1 MSKASRRM
9 MKQRN
14 RQASA
19 KAKEVQK
26 NAQQLT
32 EMEAKDLQHL
42 FETEQYADY
51 INRLA
56 EIVQEGHYDED
67 ALYRGAYSYFM
78 LGDYLRAANMV
89 NDVLTVSPMHL
100 EARILLARIC
110 LLDDRTD
117 DGLAIFDFILE
128 HFKEQLTE
136 AQTDD
141 LKDVLDYYAN
151 TETENIRKN
160 FPHVVRFLQA
170 AGLMPEIAAAEVQ
183 DAPQAETAA
192 IECAPVPETVEAV
205 EAEAEEPSLDS
216 AAASE
221 SAAPDAAAEIAQVM
235 AQQISLADKVRL
247 LNAFA
252 AAHFMAGAAEYAAA
266 REELEQA
273 LQLDTASAE
282 TLRNLAV
289 LAKCQEEAEKAWAF
303 AAKLPTSDFLLMAF
317 LGK

>member
-19 KAKEVQK
+19 KRAEAQK
-26 NAQQLT
+26 NAQGLT
-32 EMEAKDLQHL
+32 EMETRELQQL
-42 FETEQYADY
+42 FETEKYADY

-56 EIVQEGHYDED
+56 EIVQEGHYDAD
-67 ALYRGAYSYFM
+67 ALYQGAYSYFM

-89 NDVLTVSPMHL
+89 NDVLTLSPAHL

-128 HFKEQLTE
+128 HFQPQLTE
-136 AQTDD
+136 EQTDD
-141 LKDVLDYYAN
+141 LKDVLDYYAG

-160 FPHVVRFLQA
+160 FPYVVHFLQA
-170 AGLMPEIAAAEVQ
+170 SGLMPESAAADTQ
-183 DAPQAETAA
+183 DAPRGETAA
-192 IECAPVPETVEAV
+192 VECAPAHEA
-205 EAEAEEPSLDS
+205 AEAEETLPTP
-216 AAASE
+216 AAAVAE
-221 SAAPDAAAEIAQVM
+221 GAVAPDAAAEIAQVM
-235 AQQISLADKVRL
+235 AQQASLTDKVRV

-252 AAHFMAGAAEYAAA
+252 AAHFMAGAAEYGIA
-266 REELEQA
+266 RAELAQA
-273 LQLDTASAE
+273 LQLDAASAE

-289 LAKCQEEAEKAWAF
+289 LAKCQGETEKAWEL
-303 AAKLPTSDFLLMAF
+303 AAKLPTSDFLLLSF

>member
-14 RQASA
+14 RQAAA
-19 KAKEVQK
+19 KAADVRK
-26 NAQQLT
+26 NTQGLT
-32 EMEAKDLQHL
+32 EAETKELQHL

-56 EIVQEGHYDED
+56 EIVQNGHYDEN
-67 ALYRGAYSYFM
+67 ALYHGAYSYFM

-136 AQTDD
+136 EQTDD

-151 TETENIRKN
+151 TEAENIRKN
-160 FPHVVRFLQA
+160 FPYVVRFLQA
-170 AGLMPEIAAAEVQ
+170 SGLMQESAAAEAQ
-183 DAPQAETAA
+183 DAPQEETAA
-192 IECAPVPETVEAV
+192 IECAPAHEA
-205 EAEAEEPSLDS
+205 AEAAEPEEISPEP
-216 AAASE
+216 AAAVAEE

-235 AQQISLADKVRL
+235 AQQISLADKVHL

-289 LAKCQEEAEKAWAF
+289 LAKCQGEAEKAWAF
-303 AAKLPTSDFLLMAF
+303 AAKLLTSDFLLMAF

>member
-19 KAKEVQK
+19 KAEEVQK

-42 FETEQYADY
+42 FEAEQYADY

-67 ALYRGAYSYFM
+67 ALYHGAYSYFM
-78 LGDYLRAANMV
+78 LGDYLRAADMV

-128 HFKEQLTE
+128 HFKEQMTE

-151 TETENIRKN
+151 TETENIREN
-160 FPHVVRFLQA
+160 FPHVTHFLQKV
-170 AGLMPEIAAAEVQ
+170 GLMPETAAA
-183 DAPQAETAA
+183 DAPQEAKAA
-192 IECAPVPETVEAV
+192 SACAPVPEAAEVT
-205 EAEAEEPSLDS
+205 EAEEPSEL
-216 AAASE
+216 AAA
-221 SAAPDAAAEIAQVM
+221 AAAAAPAPDAAAEIAQVM

-266 REELEQA
+266 QAELEQA
-273 LQLDTASAE
+273 LHLDTASAE

-289 LAKCQEEAEKAWAF
+289 LAKCQGETDKAWNF

>member
-19 KAKEVQK
+19 KAEEVQK

-67 ALYRGAYSYFM
+67 ALYHGAYSYFM

-128 HFKEQLTE
+128 HFTEQMTE

-151 TETENIRKN
+151 TETENIREN
-160 FPHVVRFLQA
+160 FPHVTHFLQKV
-170 AGLMPEIAAAEVQ
+170 GLMPETAAADAPQEAEAASTCVPVPEAAEV
-183 DAPQAETAA
+183 T
-192 IECAPVPETVEAV
+192 
-205 EAEAEEPSLDS
+205 EAEEPSELAAS
-216 AAASE
+216 AAA
-221 SAAPDAAAEIAQVM
+221 AAPAPDAAAEIAQVM

-266 REELEQA
+266 QAELEQA

-289 LAKCQEEAEKAWAF
+289 LAKCQGETDKAWNF

>member
-19 KAKEVQK
+19 KAEEVQK

-67 ALYRGAYSYFM
+67 ALYHGAYSYFM

-128 HFKEQLTE
+128 HFKEQMTE

-151 TETENIRKN
+151 TETENIREN
-160 FPHVVRFLQA
+160 FPHVTHFLQKV
-170 AGLMPEIAAAEVQ
+170 GLMPETAAADAPQEAEAASACVPVPEAAEV
-183 DAPQAETAA
+183 T
-192 IECAPVPETVEAV
+192 
-205 EAEAEEPSLDS
+205 EAEEPSELAAS
-216 AAASE
+216 AAA
-221 SAAPDAAAEIAQVM
+221 AAPAPDAAAEIAQVM

-266 REELEQA
+266 QAELEQA

-289 LAKCQEEAEKAWAF
+289 LAKCQGETDKAWNF

>member
-19 KAKEVQK
+19 KAEEVQK

-128 HFKEQLTE
+128 HFKEQMTE

-151 TETENIRKN
+151 TETENIREN
-160 FPHVVRFLQA
+160 FPHVTHFLQKV
-170 AGLMPEIAAAEVQ
+170 GLMPETAAA
-183 DAPQAETAA
+183 DAPQQAKAA
-192 IECAPVPETVEAV
+192 RACAPVPEAAEVT
-205 EAEAEEPSLDS
+205 EAEEPSELAAAA
-216 AAASE
+216 AAASP
-221 SAAPDAAAEIAQVM
+221 APDAAAEIAQVM

-289 LAKCQEEAEKAWAF
+289 LAKCQGETDKAWNF

>member
-19 KAKEVQK
+19 KAEEVQK

-67 ALYRGAYSYFM
+67 ALYHGAYSYFM
-78 LGDYLRAANMV
+78 LGDYLRAADMV

-128 HFKEQLTE
+128 HFKEQMTE

-151 TETENIRKN
+151 TETENIREN
-160 FPHVVRFLQA
+160 FPHVTHFLQKV
-170 AGLMPEIAAAEVQ
+170 GLMPETAAADAPQEAKAAEV
-183 DAPQAETAA
+183 T
-192 IECAPVPETVEAV
+192 
-205 EAEAEEPSLDS
+205 EAEEPSELAAAA
-216 AAASE
+216 AAASP
-221 SAAPDAAAEIAQVM
+221 APDAAAEIAQVI

-266 REELEQA
+266 QAELEQA

-289 LAKCQEEAEKAWAF
+289 LAKCQGETDKAWNF